1 MKIVLPGLLASEL
14 EPRVRAIAPDAP
26 IVYFD
31 EHNAP
36 QGDVSDATV
45 LLRWFG
51 APAALAALVEPMRA
65 LRWLHIPRAGVDSS
79 LVPPVMQRDII
90 LTNSAGAHAIPIA
103 EWALLFMLSH
113 VKQAPALLRAQAERT
128 WLGTGK
134 LQLDELA
141 GKTLLIIGMGQIG
154 QAIAARAAA
163 FGVRV
168 WGSSR
173 GGRPVEGAERVV
185 AGTGWRALLG
195 EADFV
200 VIAAPLTPETRDM
213 FGPDELAAMMPGGY
227 LINIA
232 RGEIVQ
238 EAALVEALRAGRI
251 AGAALD
257 VFSQEPLPP
266 ESPIWALPNVF
277 ATPHISWN
285 SPHIRPRT
293 LDIFLE
299 NLRRF
304 VAGEPLVNLV
314 DKEAG
319 Y

>member
-1 MKIVLPGLLASEL
+1 
-14 EPRVRAIAPDAP
+14 
-26 IVYFD
+26 
-31 EHNAP
+31 
-36 QGDVSDATV
+36 
-45 LLRWFG
+45 
-51 APAALAALVEPMRA
+51 
-65 LRWLHIPRAGVDSS
+65 
-79 LVPPVMQRDII
+79 
-90 LTNSAGAHAIPIA
+90 
-103 EWALLFMLSH
+103 
-113 VKQAPALLRAQAERT
+113 
-128 WLGTGK
+128 
-134 LQLDELA
+134 
-141 GKTLLIIGMGQIG
+141 
-154 QAIAARAAA
+154 
-163 FGVRV
+163 
-168 WGSSR
+168 
-173 GGRPVEGAERVV
+173 
-185 AGTGWRALLG
+185 
-195 EADFV
+195 
-200 VIAAPLTPETRDM
+200 
-213 FGPDELAAMMPGGY
+213 MMPGGY